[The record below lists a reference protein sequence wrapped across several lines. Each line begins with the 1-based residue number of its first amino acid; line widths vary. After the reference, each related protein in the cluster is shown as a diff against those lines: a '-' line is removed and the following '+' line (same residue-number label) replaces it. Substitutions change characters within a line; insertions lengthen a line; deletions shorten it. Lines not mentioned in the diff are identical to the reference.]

1 MKTLNNILIRKAKFS
16 DCKAVYNFGKAKE
29 LRNPNGNP
37 PRRFWIDAFV
47 KEKQIFYVAED
58 IESKN
63 IVGFIL
69 AEKTTGDVAIFH
81 ELFVEKNFR
90 KHGIG
95 KILMK
100 TAEKDAKSRGVRAII
115 LYGNQKVSKF
125 LKKGK
130 YEKGLLLNEY
140 VKFIY

>member
-1 MKTLNNILIRKAKFS
+1 MKNSIQIRKAKLS
-16 DCKAVYNFGKAKE
+16 DCNAVYNFGRAKE
-29 LRNPNGNP
+29 LRNPHGNP
-37 PRRFWIDAFV
+37 PKKWWIEAFV
-47 KEKQIFYVAED
+47 KEKQIFYVAENT
-58 IESKN
+58 ESKKV
-63 IVGFIL
+63 IGFIL
-69 AEKTTGDVAIFH
+69 GEETTGKVTIFH
-81 ELFVEKNFR
+81 ELFIEKKFR

-95 KILMK
+95 KILIQ

-115 LYGNQKVSKF
+115 LYGNKKVSKF